1 MKRTTEC
8 ERVRLQMMAAFDGEI
23 AGTADSHADTR
34 EHVAMC
40 ASCGRWLQQL
50 ESMSTRLEKAPYPG
64 PPPDL
69 WAAVEGRLSQ
79 AGAGQAATHRLWLV
93 GALVV
98 GWRALQLLVDLP
110 LPAVH
115 AVVPLAGALAAL
127 WMIARD
133 PLAIETFAPELQKRG
148 A

>member
-1 MKRTTEC
+1 MNRTTEC
-8 ERVRLQMMAAFDGEI
+8 ERVRLQVMAAFDGE
-23 AGTADSHADTR
+23 AVEAADSHAETR
-34 EHVAMC
+34 EHMAMC
-40 ASCGRWLQQL
+40 ASCSRWLQQL
-50 ESMSTRLEKAPYPG
+50 ESMSTRLEGAPYPG
-64 PPPDL
+64 PSPDL

-79 AGAGQAATHRLWLV
+79 AGAGQTATDRLWLV

-98 GWRALQLLVDLP
+98 GWRALQLLTDLP

-127 WMIARD
+127 WIIARD

-148 A
+148 V